1 MNLEFEHNNWFLFF
15 SNLGSRTSPRS
26 TKKTWMDLEKFIVLG
41 TKYAIEDVRIFNSF
55 VIICINLAPI
65 LSPFKIKKIA
75 NKLIKDE
82 EFNILGFIISKIQE
96 NVRNQTQWNSL
107 ISMCDKKKCTNKEVS
122 LFNTTSFKIGND
134 FKRWNINASKLEL
147 GNHDKYVH
155 VEKLLK
161 HDLIKQRF
169 LGVKTV
175 YSDINFYRQFYSE
188 SSLNKMAKE
197 TFHDYN
203 TVYQANELID
213 LVA

>member
-1 MNLEFEHNNWFLFF
+1 MNLEFEHNNWFLFL
-15 SNLGSRTSPRS
+15 SNLGSRISSRS
-26 TKKTWMDLEKFIVLG
+26 KTKTWMDLENFIVLG
-41 TKYAIEDVRIFNSF
+41 TKYAIEDARLFNSF
-55 VIICINLAPI
+55 VIICIHLAPI

-82 EFNILGFIISKIQE
+82 EFNILGFIISTIQE
-96 NVRNQTQWNSL
+96 NVRNKTQWNSL
-107 ISMCDKKKCTNKEVS
+107 ISMCDKKKCNNKLVL
-122 LFNTTSFKIGND
+122 LFNTKSFKIGND

-155 VEKLLK
+155 IEKLLQ

-175 YSDINFYRQFYSE
+175 YSDINFYRQFYIE
-188 SSLNKMAKE
+188 SSLNKMAKD

-203 TVYQANELID
+203 TIYQANELIG